1 MDWFGAGVSAP
12 LIVIR
17 AIHFGATAVT
27 AGALIF
33 RVIVARPASHSPA
46 IAKLL
51 RTQTFWGAWLSLA
64 ITAAAG
70 LGWLLFEVASMSGH
84 PLREALTPGVL
95 LTVLNETQFGLVSEI
110 RAGLAIVLAAGLALN
125 RFAPANWLALAG
137 APGPPPGTPRAGT
150 AA

>member
-33 RVIVARPASHSPA
+33 RVIVARPAWHSPA

-51 RTQTFWGAWLSLA
+51 RTHTLWVAWVSRAIAVASGVVWLSIEA
-64 ITAAAG
+64 
-70 LGWLLFEVASMSGH
+70 ASMSGQ
-84 PLREALTPGVL
+84 PLREALTPSVL
-95 LTVLNETQFGLVSEI
+95 STVLNETQFGLVSEI

-125 RFAPANWLALAG
+125 RFAPANWLGEAGVLA
-137 APGPPPGTPRAGT
+137 PEPT
-150 AA
+150 ACRG

>member
-46 IAKLL
+46 VAKLL
-51 RTQTFWGAWLSLA
+51 RTQTLWVAWVSLA
-64 ITAAAG
+64 IAVASG
-70 LGWLLFEVASMSGH
+70 VVWLLFEAASMSGQ

-125 RFAPANWLALAG
+125 RFAPANWLDQAGVLA
-137 APGPPPGTPRAGT
+137 PEPT
-150 AA
+150 ACRG